1 MKKRTRREFLKTSSL
16 ATSCIIL
23 TSPTPYI
30 LVKNTETTKKK
41 SGFKI
46 GLDADKLY
54 DVKNKGTIAVLNY
67 TKHHGFD
74 GVFYRTMLDM
84 SPTLDKVELKEFK
97 AHADSLGLYLDGGIG
112 WVNPYNTAET
122 PEIRRFGNGDY
133 LLAVEKMIDAA
144 RLIDCTELYA
154 VSGHSVHGDPFFVAY
169 DRFRTDVTWGEQLQ
183 AITRFI
189 NKLSSRLRDL
199 GCRVNLEI
207 HGDET
212 SFELIRL
219 INDIGPDITGVTLDT
234 GNLPLCG
241 DVPLD
246 AIKRLA
252 PYVHMTHVKDGILY
266 KTKEGL
272 VQQLRPIGQGIID
285 WEQALTIL
293 HQYEPDLHLS
303 FEDYRTENLIRFYD
317 KKWRYHFPELTGA
330 DISKF
335 EQLADQCNQ
344 RIKTGEILNVEE
356 FRKLQFTDA
365 DRLMSYKRGAQYLR
379 EIIERKGLR

>member
-1 MKKRTRREFLKTSSL
+1 MSQPR
-16 ATSCIIL
+16 
-23 TSPTPYI
+23 
-30 LVKNTETTKKK
+30 K

-54 DVKNKGTIAVLNY
+54 DVKDKGTIAVLNY
-67 TKHHGFD
+67 AKHHRFD
-74 GVFYRTMLDM
+74 GVFYRTMLDI
-84 SPTLDKVELKEFK
+84 SPTLDKGELKEFK
-97 AHADSLGLYLDGGIG
+97 THADSLGLYLDGGIG

-154 VSGHSVHGDPFFVAY
+154 VSGHSIHGDPFYVAY
-169 DRFRTDVTWGEQLQ
+169 DRFRTDVSWGEQLH
-183 AITRFI
+183 AITRFV

-199 GCRVNLEI
+199 GCRVNLET

-234 GNLPLCG
+234 GNLPLSG

-246 AIKRLA
+246 AIIRLA

-272 VQQLRPIGQGIID
+272 VQQLRPIGQGIVD
-285 WEQALTIL
+285 WEQLLIIL
-293 HQYEPDLHLS
+293 HKYEPDLHFS
-303 FEDYRTENLIRFYD
+303 FEDYRAENLIRFYD
-317 KKWRYHFPELTGA
+317 KKWRRHFPELTDD

-335 EQLADQCNQ
+335 EQLADQCIQ
-344 RIKTGEILNVEE
+344 RIKTGSLINVEE
-356 FRKLQFTDA
+356 FRKLQFTDT
-365 DRLMSYKRGAQYLR
+365 DRLMSYKNGAQYLKK
-379 EIIERKGLR
+379 IIDRKGLW